1 MDDERIYQVAL
12 TMVTGIGDITAKTL
26 VSYCG
31 SAKNIFKKNRNQLS
45 KIPGIGLIVTD
56 KILNFTNF
64 SGAERE
70 LIKCEKH
77 KIDILFFTE
86 KRYPKKLKHAP
97 DSPAIL
103 YYRGSTN
110 LNNYKTVAIVGTR
123 KSTEYGREFTEALVE
138 KLVPHT
144 PLIISGLAYGI
155 DIIAHKAALK
165 YGLDTIGVMASGLD
179 IIYPDIHRKTAIE
192 MLSQGGL
199 LTEFKIG
206 SKPEA
211 HNFPSRNRIIAGMC
225 DVIIVIEAAKKGGA
239 LITAEIANSYSRDV
253 FALPGDIGKLR
264 SVGCNNLIKSNKAH
278 LLTSIHDIEYIMNWE
293 PKINKP
299 NIQDRYFDYSK
310 LTPEE
315 KIVIDTLKLS
325 AEGMILDELSW
336 KSQISLNKIASILLN
351 LEFNGIVKTLPGNK
365 YRLK

>member
-1 MDDERIYQVAL
+1 MDDERIFQVAL
-12 TMVTGIGDITAKTL
+12 TMVPGIGDITAKTL

-31 SAKNIFKKNRNQLS
+31 SAKEIFKKNRNHLS
-45 KIPGIGLIVTD
+45 KIPGIGLIVTN
-56 KILNFTNF
+56 KILNFNNF
-64 SGAERE
+64 HGAERE

-77 KIDILFFTE
+77 KIDILFFTD

-103 YYRGSTN
+103 YYRGSAN

-123 KSTEYGREFTEALVE
+123 KSTEYGKEFTETLVE

-155 DIIAHKAALK
+155 DIIAHKTALK

-179 IIYPDIHRKTAIE
+179 IIYPDIHRKTAIK

-253 FALPGDIGKLR
+253 FALPGDIGKMR

-278 LLTSIHDIEYIMNWE
+278 LLTSINDIEYIMNWE
-293 PKINKP
+293 SQINKS
-299 NIQDRYFDYSK
+299 NIQDQYFDYSK

-315 KIVIDTLKLS
+315 KIVIGTLKLNT
-325 AEGMILDELSW
+325 EGMILDELSW

-351 LEFNGIVKTLPGNK
+351 LEFNGIIKTLPGNK